1 MELGCKGSKT
11 FGSSNAN
18 KVYFDLEK
26 QAPAGMPGGPSAIDD
41 GSPNADSNDRS
52 SGGTKSEGGASN
64 GAARPR
70 PGIHRSLTEQD
81 VRQINER
88 LIQEAESAAPLPL
101 DSDGDLLAEN
111 AARELLGRS
120 TTSATRDAAEDATSV
135 EERREVEI
143 GRIRGCVKRMKHH
156 FNVSLVIT
164 SIYPSRVQSDVPLCH
179 QEWEVSQRDLLTDAI
194 VSGKLTGGDMT
205 LHVKQPRPSIYDS
218 VGPDHVRGRQEAAD
232 REDELRSAGSQLRE
246 KETKDRDYDTGGLV
260 ETPLQPTNATD
271 VSSNHSLMRVFS
283 VMFALE

>member
-26 QAPAGMPGGPSAIDD
+26 QAPAGMPGGP
-41 GSPNADSNDRS
+41 DSSDRS
-52 SGGTKSEGGASN
+52 SGGTKSEGDASN
-64 GAARPR
+64 GAARPVLAR
-70 PGIHRSLTEQD
+70 PGIHRGLTEQD

-120 TTSATRDAAEDATSV
+120 TTSATRDAADDATSA

-164 SIYPSRVQSDVPLCH
+164 CIYPSRDQSDVPLCH
-179 QEWEVSQRDLLTDAI
+179 QEWEVSQRDLLIDAI

-218 VGPDHVRGRQEAAD
+218 VGPDLVRGRQEAAD
-232 REDELRSAGSQLRE
+232 REDELRSAGSQSRE